1 MFCGWLRISYKQ
13 VNKEP
18 KYMHIEEK
26 MEEGEEEGDFVKHLG
41 FLFLAHTL
49 ESPWQKL
56 NGRK

>member
-1 MFCGWLRISYKQ
+1 
-13 VNKEP
+13 
-18 KYMHIEEK
+18 MHIEEK